1 MIQKYLGPLI
11 LNLVIIACVIFVSC
25 GDEGEVVKPEPPI
38 AQQPSPGEQTPQLP
52 AQQQPQPGEQMPQPP
67 VQPQPQPGEQI
78 PQPPAQ
84 PQPQPGGQMP
94 EPPVQQPQPVEQ
106 QPQPQPEPP
115 RVEPMPQPQP
125 EPEPPA
131 ALPGLPEDIA
141 GYDQWL
147 KLNAQ
152 PIPPVPGFDP
162 HRGTKNVYVNK
173 TRAEIAP
180 NGQQQFPYP
189 DGSIVVKEATR
200 PDQDF
205 IGLVAVMWKEAGS
218 NPAFGDWRFE
228 EFLRGAPDA
237 EFRLAF
243 EGGVCTGCHS
253 GAAATDFVFVTLE

>member
-11 LNLVIIACVIFVSC
+11 LNLVIVACVIFVSC
-25 GDEGEVVKPEPPI
+25 GDEGEVVKPESPV

-67 VQPQPQPGEQI
+67 VQPQPQPGEQM
-78 PQPPAQ
+78 PEPPV
-84 PQPQPGGQMP
+84 QPQPGGQMP

-131 ALPGLPEDIA
+131 ALPGLPEDTA

>member
-25 GDEGEVVKPEPPI
+25 GDEGEVVKPEPPV
-38 AQQPSPGEQTPQLP
+38 AQQPSPGEQMPQLP
-52 AQQQPQPGEQMPQPP
+52 AQQQPQPGEQTPQPPTQQPQPP
-67 VQPQPQPGEQI
+67 VQQPQPGEQ
-78 PQPPAQ
+78 PPEPPAQ
-84 PQPQPGGQMP
+84 QP
-94 EPPVQQPQPVEQ
+94 PQPVEQ

-115 RVEPMPQPQP
+115 QVEPMPQPQP

-131 ALPGLPEDIA
+131 ALPGLPADTA

-173 TRAEIAP
+173 TREEIAP

-189 DGSIVVKEATR
+189 DGSIVVKDAIR
-200 PDQDF
+200 PDKDF
-205 IGLVAVMWKEAGS
+205 IGLVAIMWKEAGS
-218 NPAFGDWRFE
+218 NPAVGDWRFE
-228 EFLRGAPDA
+228 EYTRNAPDA
-237 EFRLAF
+237 EFRLLAA
-243 EGGVCTGCHS
+243 GAACSGCHS
-253 GAAATDFVFVTLE
+253 GAAATDFVFVPLE